1 MARRDVIPGGRA
13 GKAMVAGTGVSF
25 QDDAKKT
32 HRTARSGPSA
42 ERKKEK
48 DKKKRGVSDGEREN
62 PRVSTAFRRTRTFT
76 VVEKA
81 STCGIMHV
89 MVR

>member
-1 MARRDVIPGGRA
+1 MAIPGGRA

-48 DKKKRGVSDGEREN
+48 DKKKRGVNDGEREN
-62 PRVSTAFRRTRTFT
+62 PRVSAALR
-76 VVEKA
+76 
-81 STCGIMHV
+81 
-89 MVR
+89 